1 VAGVRYKLVH
11 GPGRRE
17 HDGAITDDMYGREP
31 RLFAGR
37 QAVSQRKAFHW
48 AAPTQRNPFLD
59 VRQSVHNYLS
69 AVLNRRHAPKCV
81 QLGFRSPKLLITYDI
96 KATQNSV

>member
-1 VAGVRYKLVH
+1 MAGVRYTLVH

-37 QAVSQRKAFHW
+37 QAVSQRKAFH
-48 AAPTQRNPFLD
+48 
-59 VRQSVHNYLS
+59 
-69 AVLNRRHAPKCV
+69 
-81 QLGFRSPKLLITYDI
+81 
-96 KATQNSV
+96 